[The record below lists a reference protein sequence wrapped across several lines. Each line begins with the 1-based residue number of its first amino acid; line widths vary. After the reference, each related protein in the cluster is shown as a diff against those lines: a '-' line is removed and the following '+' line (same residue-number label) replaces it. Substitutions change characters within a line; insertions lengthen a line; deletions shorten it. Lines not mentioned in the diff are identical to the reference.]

1 MAPTRRPKRRVVAV
15 LIAHRTPCSDFRLAS
30 HVSHSRTEC
39 HLPLASQHTVAAD
52 VSRSC
57 KSCPGPLHR
66 RERAYAGSRNM
77 KVDRIGALHNSYVC
91 TRCLRVRHLANGF
104 NSRRRQTS
112 LRAPPDC
119 RGGSVWVGSA
129 LKSIGSSRS
138 MYLLPGNPFSQAVE
152 AYRDSGEALCS
163 KGMQAVTPPFN
174 PWFQHHLPSMGHAI

>member
-1 MAPTRRPKRRVVAV
+1 MLLTQFSQLRRMRMRTCISIYSSATLIEYGKYTITETVECPVRAV
-15 LIAHRTPCSDFRLAS
+15 LF
-30 HVSHSRTEC
+30 SRTEC

-77 KVDRIGALHNSYVC
+77 KVDRTGALHNSHLC

-129 LKSIGSSRS
+129 LKK
-138 MYLLPGNPFSQAVE
+138 V
-152 AYRDSGEALCS
+152 
-163 KGMQAVTPPFN
+163 
-174 PWFQHHLPSMGHAI
+174 